1 MDPLSFDPA
10 AFSEYPLVGIVVA
23 LVVWMMYFFRGE
35 RKEMGDRFE
44 AMHTKQTESLDKNTD
59 AITQLTMTNR
69 DVKNVVKE
77 LRSDMHRNNQQ

>member
-1 MDPLSFDPA
+1 MEFDPA
-10 AFSEYPLVGIVVA
+10 AFSEYPLVAIVVS
-23 LVVWMMYFFRGE
+23 LVIWMMYFFRGE

-44 AMHTKQTESLDKNTD
+44 TMHNKQTASLDKNTE

-77 LRSDMHRNNQQ
+77 LRTDIHRDNQQ